1 MFTSIIFIIVL
12 LVAIVVFYRKVR
24 KISRSINLGK
34 DITIND
40 NKLLRWKRVLFIA
53 IGQEKMLQRP
63 IAALLHIF
71 VYAGFI
77 IVNIEMCE
85 ILIDG
90 VAGTHRLFSFFG
102 GFYGIMVSIFEF
114 FAVAVMFG
122 CAIFLIRRNILRIKR
137 FWNKE
142 MTLWPRSDANII
154 LITELV
160 LMSAILI
167 MNAADSILQTRP
179 DSHYVKVGSFMIS
192 GIIQPLFSGLPSS
205 SLIIIERFCWWFHIV
220 GVLVFLNYIPYSKH
234 FHVFLSFPNVW
245 YSKLSPVGE
254 MANMPSITKE
264 VKLMLEENYSDQD
277 DDSEEVTFGAKT
289 VKDLTWKH
297 LMDAYSCTEC
307 GRCTSSCPANITGKK
322 LSPRKIVM
330 DTRDNLEEVA
340 DKLFN
345 KNSSEKDDEK
355 NSKSLFDFISA
366 EELWACTTCNA
377 CTYEC
382 PVNIDPLAIILEMRR
397 YLVLEESAAPGPL
410 NNTFSNIE
418 NNGAPW
424 QFSQEDRMEW
434 AKEIYINIHQ
444 R

>member
-1 MFTSIIFIIVL
+1 MLTSIIFFLIL
-12 LVAIVVFYRKVR
+12 TVATVVFYRKVR
-24 KISRSINLGK
+24 KITRSIKLGK

-63 IAALLHIF
+63 VAALLHIF

-114 FAVAVMFG
+114 FAVTVMFG
-122 CAIFLIRRNILRIKR
+122 CAIFLVRRNILRIKR

-154 LITELV
+154 LITELL

-167 MNAADSILQTRP
+167 MNATDSILQTRP
-179 DSHYVKVGSFMIS
+179 DSHYIKVGSFMIS
-192 GIIQPLFSGLPSS
+192 SIIQPVFSDLPSS
-205 SLIIIERFCWWFHIV
+205 SLVFIERFCWWFHIV
-220 GVLVFLNYIPYSKH
+220 GVFAFLNYIPYSKH
-234 FHVFLSFPNVW
+234 FHVFLSFPNVY
-245 YSKLSPVGE
+245 YSKLRPAGE

-277 DDSEEVTFGAKT
+277 ENNEEATFGAKT
-289 VKDLTWKH
+289 IKDLTWKH

-307 GRCTSSCPANITGKK
+307 GRCTSVCPANITGKK

-330 DTRDNLEEVA
+330 DTRDNLEEIA

-345 KNSSEKDDEK
+345 RKSSEKDNEK
-355 NSKSLFDFISA
+355 NARTLFDFISA

-382 PVNIDPLAIILEMRR
+382 PVNIEPLAIILEMRR

-424 QFSQEDRMEW
+424 QFSHEDRMEW
-434 AKEIYINIHQ
+434 AKDIYIHQ